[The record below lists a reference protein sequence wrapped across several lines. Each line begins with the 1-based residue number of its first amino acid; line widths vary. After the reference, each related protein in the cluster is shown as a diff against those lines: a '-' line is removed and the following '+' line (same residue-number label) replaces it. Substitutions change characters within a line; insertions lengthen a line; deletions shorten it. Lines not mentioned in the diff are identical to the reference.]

1 MTVSVLDKI
10 FMSFADPMGK
20 FWGLLTSLQI
30 SAFGYSIDFGH
41 LMVAIVVLTFFF
53 SVVIK
58 R

>member
-1 MTVSVLDKI
+1 MTVLDKI

-20 FWGLLTSLQI
+20 FWGLLTSLEFTV
-30 SAFGYSIDFGH
+30 FGYSVDFGH
-41 LMVAIVVLTFFF
+41 LMVSIVVLTFFL

>member
-1 MTVSVLDKI
+1 MTVLDKI

-20 FWGLLTSLQI
+20 FWGLLTSFQI
-30 SAFGYSIDFGH
+30 SAFGYSMDFGH
-41 LMVAIVVLTFFF
+41 LMVAIVVLTFFL